1 MPSVK
6 NTETEAAEYR
16 VVGPPGCGKTT
27 WLGVQVQQAV
37 ESGMSV
43 LISSLTK
50 AAATEIGGRNLPISF
65 DALGT
70 LHSHCY
76 HALGRPEIA
85 EGLEHLQQWNEDERE
100 YRLSL
105 GSNDF
110 GEKIDGDNLEPAR
123 ETPGDELME
132 IYQICRARMIETGR
146 MPARVQAFAQRW
158 SDWKEANGLTDFT
171 GLIETCLREV
181 PTAPNSPDVMFVDE
195 AQDLDLLEMSLI
207 RKWGS
212 RSASL
217 YIVGD
222 PDQAIFT
229 WRGADPSAFTASQIP
244 EENRWVLS
252 QSYRVPIAVHAQAI
266 RWISRMEGREP
277 VDYLPRDHEG
287 DVRSI
292 KVNWKSP
299 ENAVSD
305 AEQYLERGLSVMFLA
320 SCSYMLQPLIRILR
334 ETGTPFHNPYR
345 RRNGAWNPLQR
356 RWGQTTTGDRI
367 LAFLQMTQ
375 GGLWTAE
382 DVNRWTEMVKVKG
395 TLNEKGRKIVKQL
408 VDGEE
413 GMLEWDAIHTVFTEE
428 AVEAGLMG
436 NLDWFEQQLTSDKKT
451 VAKFPLAIIKNRG
464 PECLNE
470 TPRTFV
476 GTVHCSP
483 GDELIFTTNGW
494 VRMEDLDPA
503 WHRLPSHRRSTNEMT
518 WGGTKTISSEGFDFK
533 KSDRTHQGKL
543 TVIKTEGSRT
553 RVTPNHRLPV
563 CLGEE
568 FYEKWCC
575 YLMRKGNWWRIGMCA
590 TAHKPYRSG
599 GVSGR
604 LGTEQADDGWIL
616 SIHETREAA
625 SMAEAVWQAGYGI
638 PGITFRSAKNRK
650 LSNQQLEE
658 IHESTKDI
666 VGRRVKKLFR
676 ETNLQENQ
684 PLYTRAALDGDEDK
698 KKTAGHI
705 FTTAAGNLTPLS
717 GRIKALIPKT
727 EFLERRERKKN
738 GNPTLMTATVS
749 LEDFNGT
756 VYGLDVPPYHHYIS
770 GGAVVHNSVK
780 GAEADVVY
788 LFPDISRAGMGEW
801 QGTVEQKASVYRLF
815 YVAMTRAKDTLVLAE
830 PSGKYSVNLGS

>member
-1 MPSVK
+1 MRQNHLVGRPSAK
-6 NTETEAAEYR
+6 
-16 VVGPPGCGKTT
+16 GCG
-27 WLGVQVQQAV
+27 
-37 ESGMSV
+37 
-43 LISSLTK
+43 
-50 AAATEIGGRNLPISF
+50 IGDERAHILADQGRGHGDRREEPAHQLRR
-65 DALGT
+65 LGT

-105 GSNDF
+105 GSNDL

-132 IYQICRARMIETGR
+132 IYQICRARMMETKQ
-146 MPARVQAFAQRW
+146 MPAPVQAFAQRW
-158 SDWKEANGLTDFT
+158 SDWKESNGLTDFT
-171 GLIETCLREV
+171 GLIETCLQDV
-181 PTAPNSPDVMFVDE
+181 PTAPGSPDVMFVDE

-212 RSASL
+212 RSENL

-266 RWISRMEGREP
+266 RWISKMEGREP

-287 DVRSI
+287 EVRSI

-451 VAKFPLAIIKNRG
+451 AAKFPLAIIKNRG

-476 GTVHCSP
+476 GTVH
-483 GDELIFTTNGW
+483 
-494 VRMEDLDPA
+494 
-503 WHRLPSHRRSTNEMT
+503 
-518 WGGTKTISSEGFDFK
+518 
-533 KSDRTHQGKL
+533 
-543 TVIKTEGSRT
+543 
-553 RVTPNHRLPV
+553 
-563 CLGEE
+563 
-568 FYEKWCC
+568 
-575 YLMRKGNWWRIGMCA
+575 
-590 TAHKPYRSG
+590 
-599 GVSGR
+599 
-604 LGTEQADDGWIL
+604 
-616 SIHETREAA
+616 
-625 SMAEAVWQAGYGI
+625 
-638 PGITFRSAKNRK
+638 
-650 LSNQQLEE
+650 
-658 IHESTKDI
+658 
-666 VGRRVKKLFR
+666 
-676 ETNLQENQ
+676 
-684 PLYTRAALDGDEDK
+684 
-698 KKTAGHI
+698 
-705 FTTAAGNLTPLS
+705 
-717 GRIKALIPKT
+717 
-727 EFLERRERKKN
+727 
-738 GNPTLMTATVS
+738 
-749 LEDFNGT
+749 
-756 VYGLDVPPYHHYIS
+756 
-770 GGAVVHNSVK
+770 SVK

-801 QGTVEQKASVYRLF
+801 QGSMEQKASVYRLF

>member
-1 MPSVK
+1 MKNPAWSREKTMPAEK
-6 NTETEAAEYR
+6 NNETEAAEYR

-27 WLGVQVQQAV
+27 WLGDQVQKAV

-76 HALGRPEIA
+76 HALGRPDIA
-85 EGLEHLQQWNEDERE
+85 EGREHLQQWNEDERE

-105 GSNDF
+105 GSNDL

-132 IYQICRARMIETGR
+132 IYQICRARMEIKR
-146 MPARVQAFAQRW
+146 MPARVLAFAQRW

-212 RSASL
+212 RSESL

-266 RWISRMEGREP
+266 RWISKMEGREP
-277 VDYLPRDHEG
+277 VEYLPRNHEG

-292 KVNWKSP
+292 KVNWKDPS
-299 ENAVSD
+299 NAISD

-375 GGLWTAE
+375 GGPWTAE

-413 GMLEWDAIHTVFTEE
+413 GMLEWNAIHTVFTEE

-436 NLDWFEQQLTSDKKT
+436 NLDWFEQQLTSAKKT
-451 VAKFPLAIIKNRG
+451 AAKFPLAIIKNRG

-476 GTVHCSP
+476 GTVH
-483 GDELIFTTNGW
+483 
-494 VRMEDLDPA
+494 
-503 WHRLPSHRRSTNEMT
+503 
-518 WGGTKTISSEGFDFK
+518 
-533 KSDRTHQGKL
+533 
-543 TVIKTEGSRT
+543 
-553 RVTPNHRLPV
+553 
-563 CLGEE
+563 
-568 FYEKWCC
+568 
-575 YLMRKGNWWRIGMCA
+575 
-590 TAHKPYRSG
+590 
-599 GVSGR
+599 
-604 LGTEQADDGWIL
+604 
-616 SIHETREAA
+616 
-625 SMAEAVWQAGYGI
+625 
-638 PGITFRSAKNRK
+638 
-650 LSNQQLEE
+650 
-658 IHESTKDI
+658 
-666 VGRRVKKLFR
+666 
-676 ETNLQENQ
+676 
-684 PLYTRAALDGDEDK
+684 
-698 KKTAGHI
+698 
-705 FTTAAGNLTPLS
+705 
-717 GRIKALIPKT
+717 
-727 EFLERRERKKN
+727 
-738 GNPTLMTATVS
+738 
-749 LEDFNGT
+749 
-756 VYGLDVPPYHHYIS
+756 
-770 GGAVVHNSVK
+770 SVK

-788 LFPDISRAGMGEW
+788 LFPDISRAGMREW
-801 QGTVEQKASVYRLF
+801 LGSAEQRASVYRLF